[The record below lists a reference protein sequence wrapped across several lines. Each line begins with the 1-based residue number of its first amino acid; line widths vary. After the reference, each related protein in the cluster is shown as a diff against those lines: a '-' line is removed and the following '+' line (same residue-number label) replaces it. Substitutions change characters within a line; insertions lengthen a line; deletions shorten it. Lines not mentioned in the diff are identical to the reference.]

1 VPSNLARTM
10 PIGLIWPETACESR
24 VPPHE
29 IDAHLTNSDIR
40 NIINLDLRKQTVG
53 GRHQIG
59 TLAGFRSE

>member
-1 VPSNLARTM
+1 M
-10 PIGLIWPETACESR
+10 PIGSIWPETAYESR
-24 VPPHE
+24 VPTRE
-29 IDAHLTNSDIR
+29 IDAHLTNKDIR